1 MINSFKL
8 IKLIVTFNFNSFQF
22 MFLNQ
27 LLKVVRGFGKLIRE
41 KLFIKNIKTILM
53 INSLKLIQY

>member
-1 MINSFKL
+1 
-8 IKLIVTFNFNSFQF
+8 